1 MKVSL
6 SNLPVWRDKHAGKEE
21 SLKASLSNLPVWH
34 DKHAGKEESMNI
46 NKVTAMYFSATGT
59 TKKICETISDRLIKN
74 IKCEKAVYDFTLKE
88 KRMGFPD
95 FAKDDL
101 VVFGTPTYAGRVPNV
116 LLKYLDT
123 LNGNGALAIP
133 VVLFGNRNYDDSL
146 IELRDILEKHGFKTI
161 AAGAFVGEH
170 SFSKILA
177 AGRPDD
183 RDINE
188 AIGFADAVYK
198 KLSEKNCSSP
208 IEVKGCEPI
217 RTYYQ
222 PRDRKGNPVNILKVK
237 PEINKELCDN
247 CGICARVCPMSSID
261 PEDVFS
267 YKGICIKC
275 GACEKKCPKHARY
288 YTDPGYIYHR
298 TELELGYERRADNE
312 LFL

>member
-1 MKVSL
+1 MSAAAMHGREKMSI
-6 SNLPVWRDKHAGKEE
+6 KK
-21 SLKASLSNLPVWH
+21 
-34 DKHAGKEESMNI
+34 I
-46 NKVTAMYFSATGT
+46 TAMYFSATGT
-59 TKKICETISDRLIKN
+59 TKKICETIADEIAKRAG
-74 IKCEKAVYDFTLKE
+74 CEKNTYDFTLKE
-88 KRMGFPD
+88 NREGFPE
-95 FAKDDL
+95 FTGEEL

-123 LNGNGALAIP
+123 ITGNGALAVP

-146 IELRDILEKHGFKTI
+146 IELRDILETHGFKTI

-177 AGRPDD
+177 EGRPDAD
-183 RDINE
+183 DIKE
-188 AIGFADAVYK
+188 AIGFADDIYK
-198 KLSEKNCSSP
+198 KISEGTFMSP
-208 IEVKGCEPI
+208 VAVKGEEPV
-217 RTYYQ
+217 RPYYQ

-237 PEINKELCDN
+237 PEINKELCDK
-247 CGICARVCPMSSID
+247 CGICAEVCPMGSID

-298 TELELGYERRADNE
+298 TELELGYERRADNDI
-312 LFL
+312 FL